1 MKKIFLF
8 SIFAA
13 SLFVASCESEFEP
26 TVLGGGN
33 IEGDI
38 DVQEP
43 SEGFITLSLNASSSE
58 QIPEVKSL
66 FASEGTTVKWGTGD
80 IISLIDD
87 QGEVHV
93 SEPSATSAEEITFT
107 FKNWPASRKPLYAI
121 HSGAYDEYLPDD
133 TFSDGTI
140 NTLVEINQVPSKQN
154 NFPRAALLTVGNVVE
169 NNGNY
174 SVQLRNICGL
184 VKVTVTNDK
193 KYSAIKIQGSDADV
207 LSGKIAV
214 TPAQTAEEAPTFTVT
229 EGSSSVV
236 LDYSKGLPAAN
247 YYLCVLP
254 GTIHA
259 PIVTLVEKETGKE
272 TKLGRSDVLIQSGVV
287 VNFGALDT
295 VTQTS
300 AVDLSAEESANCY
313 MINQAGEYRFKA
325 VKGNSATALEGVES
339 VEVLWSESSNINDVV
354 ASVQYN
360 NGYIHFSTPESYNY
374 GNALIAAKDNQGTIL
389 WSWHIW
395 ATNSSSYPSDVTYPN
410 GLVMMDRNLGSRGA
424 GKYLSLLY
432 QWGRKDPI
440 PGSAGSGSCVS
451 LVYSSNDLWKTYG
464 SDDTDVAVMG
474 GFTFL
479 FAKTRC
485 NIDVAVKNPTT
496 IYGVAG
502 DGDAAI
508 WANGQTNADLWGGS
522 KTVNDPCP
530 PGYKVPSA
538 FEAGAVAADDVKLS
552 TSRFVDLSSATW
564 SYGNTRTAVAEWED
578 ANTTTSFV
586 SSAVVDLYGSTGGA
600 ANTYSVR
607 NPKCSDTEGRSYIW
621 TASRTTDNS
630 RRASV
635 LYIRNKITDGKNA
648 TSIEMEASP
657 KNNAYAVR
665 CEKIQNK

>member
-1 MKKIFLF
+1 M
-8 SIFAA
+8 
-13 SLFVASCESEFEP
+13 
-26 TVLGGGN
+26 
-33 IEGDI
+33 
-38 DVQEP
+38 
-43 SEGFITLSLNASSSE
+43 
-58 QIPEVKSL
+58 

-87 QGEVHV
+87 LGEVHV

-107 FKNWPASRKPLYAI
+107 FNNWPASRKPLYAI
-121 HSGAYDEYLPDD
+121 HSGAYDENLPDD

-140 NTLVEINQVPSKQN
+140 NTLVEINQVPSRQN
-154 NFPRAALLTVGNVVE
+154 SFPRAALLTVGNVVE

-214 TPAQTAEEAPTFTVT
+214 TPAQTAEETPTFTVT

-236 LDYSKGLPAAN
+236 LEYSKGLPAAN

-313 MINQAGEYRFKA
+313 IINQAGEYRFKA

-395 ATNSSSYPSDVTYPN
+395 ATNSSSYPSDVTYPS
-410 GLVMMDRNLGSRGA
+410 GLVMMDRNIGA
-424 GKYLSLLY
+424 RDVEGKYHSLLY

-496 IYGVAG
+496 IYGEAG
-502 DGDAAI
+502 EGDAAI
-508 WANGQTNADLWGGS
+508 WANGQTSTDLWGTA

-530 PGYKVPSA
+530 PGYKVPVA
-538 FEAGAVAADDVKLS
+538 FEAGAVASSDVSLS
-552 TSRFVDLSSATW
+552 TSRFADLSSATW
-564 SYGNTRTAVAEWED
+564 TYGSTRTATATWESVK
-578 ANTTTSFV
+578 ACFV
-586 SSAVVDLYGSTGGA
+586 CTALVDLYGSTSED
-600 ANTYSVR
+600 NYNKYVVR
-607 NPKCSDTEGRSYIW
+607 NPKCSDTEGRTYIW
-621 TASRTTDNS
+621 TASRTTDKS
-630 RRASV
+630 RVSAA
-635 LYIRNKITDGKNA
+635 LYIRNKVTDGVN
-648 TSIEMEASP
+648 TSQIMMQTFP
-657 KNNAYAVR
+657 KNNACAVR
-665 CEKIQNK
+665 CEKIQK

>member
-13 SLFVASCESEFEP
+13 SLFVASCESEFDP

-93 SEPSATSAEEITFT
+93 SEPSATSAKEITFT
-107 FKNWPASRKPLYAI
+107 FNNWPASRKPLYAI
-121 HSGAYDEYLPDD
+121 HSGAYTGNLPDD

-140 NTLVEINQVPSKQN
+140 NTLVETNQVPSRQN
-154 NFPRAALLTVGNVVE
+154 SFPRAALLTVGNVVE

-184 VKVTVTNDK
+184 VKVTVTNDG

-207 LSGKIAV
+207 LSGTIAV
-214 TPAQTAEEAPTFTVT
+214 TPAQTAEEVPTFTVT

-236 LDYSKGLPAAN
+236 LEYSEGLPAAN

-254 GTIHA
+254 GTIHT

-300 AVDLSAEESANCY
+300 AVDLSAEGTANCY
-313 MINQAGEYRFKA
+313 VIDDAKGDYMFKA
-325 VKGNSATALEGVES
+325 VKGNSDQS
-339 VEVLWSESSNINDVV
+339 VGDVASAEVLWEDNYTSTAITPGAIITKV
-354 ASVQYN
+354 SVKDDH
-360 NGYIHFSTPESYNY
+360 ICFSIPEDRIP
-374 GNALIAAKDNQGTIL
+374 GNALIAAKDSEGKIL

-395 ATNSSSYPSDVTYPN
+395 VCNKGKKPADIKLTDD
-410 GLVMMDRNLGSRGA
+410 LILMDRNIGSRQA
-424 GKYLSLLY
+424 NNAETSMLY
-432 QWGRKDPI
+432 QWGRKDPF
-440 PGSAGSGSCVS
+440 PGQYGAGHPTLHTGTITVKASEG
-451 LVYSSNDLWKTYG
+451 NTNE
-464 SDDTDVAVMG
+464 VAR
-474 GFTFL
+474 
-479 FAKTRC
+479 AS
-485 NIDVAVKNPTT
+485 ISESIQNPTT
-496 IYGVAG
+496 LYGVYAESKATIWLETAG
-502 DGDAAI
+502 VIEAEVSATD
-508 WANGQTNADLWGGS
+508 TYLWGKS
-522 KTVNDPCP
+522 HTDKTIYDPCP
-530 PGYKVPSA
+530 AGYKVPHAWADPVNGIPSSSSKRNLA
-538 FEAGAVAADDVKLS
+538 NSRFAALAGLEATYESSVRTYTVTDGSKLS
-552 TSRFVDLSSATW
+552 FYATGW
-564 SYGNTRTAVAEWED
+564 YL
-578 ANTTTSFV
+578 F
-586 SSAVVDLYGSTGGA
+586 GSTELPSLTY
-600 ANTYSVR
+600 NTKTR
-607 NPKCSDTEGRSYIW
+607 DFHLW
-621 TASRTTDNS
+621 TASYMASQYAIVIDGNQSGISITTD
-630 RRASV
+630 ASV
-635 LYIRNKITDGKNA
+635 WT
-648 TSIEMEASP
+648 